1 MTLLQP
7 SEGEL
12 KLNGLRLHY
21 FEWQGA
27 GRRPLV
33 LMHGLR
39 DYAYYWQDCA
49 NRLLD
54 DFHIFAPDIRGHGES
69 EFAPGGYGVWS
80 LASDLA
86 AFVDGV
92 GLERFDLLG
101 LSLGSRV
108 SMAYARDYSLRL
120 KHLILVDMGPRMAKV
135 GARGLKDD
143 MTTKADI
150 PPSTFTLDQAR
161 DFYLG
166 QWPSLDAP
174 SIERLIQNSLVHR
187 EESEAAAQPAARSD
201 VAEHLQVRPRE
212 EPAQPTYS
220 NRYDR
225 RLADITTKAAIPE
238 IPYLWESLTRVR
250 CPALVLRGEHS
261 PILDDEIASRM
272 VASLPDGRLFV
283 FKDTGH
289 SLPRL
294 RPEEFA
300 AVVRGFLLNEQG
312 T

>member
-7 SEGEL
+7 LEGEL
-12 KLNGLRLHY
+12 KLNGLRIHY
-21 FEWQGA
+21 FEWRGA

-49 NRLLD
+49 NRFLD
-54 DFHIFAPDIRGHGES
+54 DFHLFAPDIRGHGES

-80 LASDLA
+80 LAADLA
-86 AFVDGV
+86 AFVDAI

-101 LSLGSRV
+101 LSLGSRL
-108 SMAYARDYSLRL
+108 SMAYARDNSLRL
-120 KHLILVDMGPRMAKV
+120 KHLLLADMGPRMAKA

-143 MTTKADI
+143 MTAKADVA
-150 PPSTFTLDQAR
+150 PSTFTLDQAL
-161 DFYLG
+161 DFYKK
-166 QWPSLDAP
+166 QWPSLDEP
-174 SIERLIQNSLVHR
+174 SVERLIANSLVR
-187 EESEAAAQPAARSD
+187 GEDGMYA
-201 VAEHLQVRPRE
+201 
-212 EPAQPTYS
+212 

-238 IPYLWESLTRVR
+238 INYLWESLTRVR
-250 CPALVLRGEHS
+250 CPALVLRGERS

-272 VASLPDGRLFV
+272 VASLPDGRLHV
-283 FKDTGH
+283 FPDTGH

-300 AVVRGFLLNEQG
+300 AVVRGFLLDEP
-312 T
+312 